1 VAGATDFGYNLALA
15 LGDSFFAEEAVEGRS
30 STPRVGFT
38 RVRKSSQETE
48 QATPHL
54 VKSRQGASR
63 LRIRGRPR
71 PKRCRFP
78 IQHHRKSA

>member
-1 VAGATDFGYNLALA
+1 MTDLGYNLALA
-15 LGDSFFAEEAVEGRS
+15 LGDSFFAEEAGEGRS

-54 VKSRQGASR
+54 AQ
-63 LRIRGRPR
+63 ITPGRVAAANPGSA
-71 PKRCRFP
+71 PAQRCRFP